1 MQLLFAVPNV
11 SVRSDE
17 LNPLPGFLCLAREQ
31 PTDDSPASSSTTTTT
46 SSSSAAPASLL
57 LSFVPLGRIPRA
69 DLDVYV
75 HAAANTKRARRT
87 LSASPSSLAPPS
99 SPAAASSSSAFTF
112 ATSPHTTLS
121 SPPAE
126 SISAPLAD
134 IATLA
139 IGRELTLNTS
149 AEEICLSRLVVSLS
163 LGGSDGAGAG
173 ADGGGAGG
181 KSSADLPP
189 LAQLPDLWFEKDEL
203 GRAPSV
209 VDVEDDLRAWFA
221 AVGLGMT
228 KVLRERDPQETSILT
243 YFSLDPV
250 AGALPAL
257 LSPADAS
264 PHIARPASPQKW
276 PENWPAVPEGIHR
289 FGTFGYSMV
298 TNIVGQPMAAKMED
312 AGWNLLERFSKVTNY
327 AKNTTVQVL
336 EHPLARPFVPYIPQN
351 VRSYFLSS
359 AEAEALLAEYEPAG
373 QYIAR
378 FAADLQSR
386 LGRSG
391 GHLDHDHKVAVMQV
405 KDTTREYENL
415 AAGKRHHRSGHP
427 LSAEQW
433 TSWYG
438 PDGRLTRSEQE
449 IKAVVFAGGV
459 ENDVRVDVWKYLLK
473 VYPFTSTEAER
484 AEISKRKR
492 AQYED
497 IKSSWQSIYNDAARA
512 EAALAAAAAAASQP
526 HLVSNRTTTQAGDEK
541 EDADVVTKIRER
553 KYRVDKDVVRTDR
566 TVPFF
571 AGTDDECGDDASG
584 ATPKTP
590 GDMHDVVSASGNL
603 AMLSNVLVTYTMYG
617 DFELGYVQGMNDLLA
632 PVLVV
637 MRDEADAFWCFVE
650 FMEMM
655 KPNFYRDQ
663 SGMRTQL
670 RHLELLIKFMDPYL
684 YSHMESTDSI
694 NLFCCFRWLLILFK
708 REFEFSDC
716 MRLWETLWACPLTK
730 NMHLF
735 VAFAILNRERRELLG
750 KVAFDETLKFINDL
764 STRIHLESTLERAEV
779 LFEVFRE
786 RIGDAARETLGVD
799 LAVDAGLMAT
809 THATTSAAT
818 IASASTRSSGTDDDP
833 EVVLVSIPPHA
844 AAGMAQGATAGRSRG
859 RSPSGRKGSGGES
872 SGGAGEA
879 GLVRCTDEE
888 LWELVGLLERR
899 G

>member
-1 MQLLFAVPNV
+1 MTHHALLGSPRGEYISSLLHLFSIFIPLTMQLLFALPNV
-11 SVRSDE
+11 SIRSDE
-17 LNPLPGFLCLAREQ
+17 LNPLLGFLCLAREQ
-31 PTDDSPASSSTTTTT
+31 DEAET
-46 SSSSAAPASLL
+46 LL

-69 DLDVYV
+69 DSDVYAR
-75 HAAANTKRARRT
+75 AAANTKRARKT
-87 LSASPSSLAPPS
+87 LHSPSTSSSPS
-99 SPAAASSSSAFTF
+99 SPATAAASFSALSISS
-112 ATSPHTTLS
+112 HTTILS

-126 SISAPLAD
+126 SISAPLTD

-139 IGRELTLNTS
+139 IGRELTLNAR
-149 AEEICLSRLVVSLS
+149 AEEICLSRLVVALA
-163 LGGSDGAGAG
+163 LGGD
-173 ADGGGAGG
+173 DGGKGS
-181 KSSADLPP
+181 SSADAAAAARP

-209 VDVEDDLRAWFA
+209 ADVEDDLRVWFA
-221 AVGLGMT
+221 AVGRGMT
-228 KVLRERDPQETSILT
+228 KLLRERDPQETSVLT

-250 AGALPAL
+250 MGAWP
-257 LSPADAS
+257 STSSSSTGDPQQQQ
-264 PHIARPASPQKW
+264 PIARPSSPQKW
-276 PENWPAVPEGIHR
+276 PESWPAVPEGIHR

-386 LGRSG
+386 LTRPGG
-391 GHLDHDHKVAVMQV
+391 AGHLDHQTPVMPV
-405 KDTTREYENL
+405 KDTTRDFENL
-415 AAGKRHHRSGHP
+415 AAGRHHHRTGQP

-449 IKAVVFAGGV
+449 IKAIVFAGGV

-484 AEISKRKR
+484 AEIAKRKR

-526 HLVSNRTTTQAGDEK
+526 HLVANRTTTQAGDEK

-571 AGTDDECGDDASG
+571 SDSNDDTGG
-584 ATPKTP
+584 VTPVTP
-590 GDMHDVVSASGNL
+590 GDMHDVVSASANL

-670 RHLELLIKFMDPYL
+670 RQLELLIKFMDPYL

-779 LFEVFRE
+779 LFEVFRD

-799 LAVDAGLMAT
+799 LAVDAGQKAT
-809 THATTSAAT
+809 
-818 IASASTRSSGTDDDP
+818 ASAQTSTRGSGVEDEGDDD
-833 EVVLVSIPPHA
+833 VVLLSVPTGA
-844 AAGMAQGATAGRSRG
+844 TRAQGARQGGGGASGSESGSAG
-859 RSPSGRKGSGGES
+859 GGV
-872 SGGAGEA
+872 AGEA
-879 GLVRCTDEE
+879 GVVRCTDEE